1 MKKKPWPRSLR
12 AGWLINPV
20 SSFVFILKLI
30 LTPALIGTASLAG
43 RKWGPAI
50 SGWLIGLP
58 LTTGPVIFFLAL
70 QHGPDYA
77 ASAALGTLSGGIAL
91 SAFTFGY
98 AWLAQRFRWPVAVFL
113 SGAIHLTLT
122 FFLQK
127 VTFAPI
133 PLFFAIILL
142 LVVTLR
148 SLPRMPEG
156 DQQQEQLPLPGW
168 DLPARMI
175 VATTVVLSL
184 TGFSTLLGP
193 RLTGLLATFP
203 VYTSILAAFAQHLQG
218 PRAVLRV
225 LQGVLAGLFSF
236 AFFFI
241 TLTLALPVFG
251 TFSAFLSAIT
261 AAVAAQFGSLFALR
275 RMG

>member
-1 MKKKPWPRSLR
+1 MT
-12 AGWLINPV
+12 
-20 SSFVFILKLI
+20 SFVFVLKLI
-30 LTPALIGTASLAG
+30 LTPTLIGSASLAG

-58 LTTGPVIFFLAL
+58 LTTGPVIFFLSL
-70 QHGPDYA
+70 QHGEAYA

-98 AWLAQRFRWPVAVFL
+98 AWLAQYVKWPVAVIASSILHL
-113 SGAIHLTLT
+113 SLT
-122 FFLQK
+122 FLLQQ
-127 VTFAPI
+127 VTFAPV
-133 PLFFAIILL
+133 PLFFGLIVLLILA
-142 LVVTLR
+142 LR
-148 SLPRMPEG
+148 SLPRIRED
-156 DQQQEQLPLPGW
+156 DQQVQIPLPRW

-193 RLTGLLATFP
+193 RLTGLLSTFP
-203 VYTSILAAFAQHLQG
+203 VYTTILAAFAQHLQG

-236 AFFFI
+236 AFFFV
-241 TLTLALPVFG
+241 TLSLTLAPFG
-251 TFSAFLSAIT
+251 TSGAFLCAILAALT
-261 AAVAAQFGSLFALR
+261 AQVGSLLVLR
-275 RMG
+275 RIK